1 MEFDQPLEIHAVP
14 TEEPLV
20 FATIE
25 AFDEWIAQQVTAWGK
40 LYQELHPGA
49 QASSLRRVLDRQY
62 YGWKEMRSGEL
73 QVVNK
78 HVDRVKSEQRDIGE
92 LVNRRL
98 ADGQLICG
106 THPMIARAAA
116 LVERDREVAEYLVMI
131 ASGDIRHELNDLE
144 GLGYRLGI
152 YARAIAA
159 LSETGSLTKLVSD
172 ISASLLRAN
181 AMVLQVSVDHRE
193 IRSFA
198 DRKIKV
204 LSRASRKAVGA
215 ASRQRQEI
223 GAEWER
229 LRASYDT
236 SLKLRAPRQYWET
249 KLEEHQRLSKQ
260 WSKWFARIG
269 LSGLAVAGVMLLLL
283 SNIWEAQSANL
294 GAIAWILPATI
305 LGIPLFLVLWL
316 LRMCGRQWSDH
327 VMRQEDARERVVM
340 IETFLALSRDADSPN
355 TIVDPGHLAIVLNAV
370 FRPGPGFASD
380 DSPPTGV
387 IDAALARLGSQ
398 KSG

>member
-1 MEFDQPLEIHAVP
+1 
-14 TEEPLV
+14 
-20 FATIE
+20 
-25 AFDEWIAQQVTAWGK
+25 
-40 LYQELHPGA
+40 
-49 QASSLRRVLDRQY
+49 
-62 YGWKEMRSGEL
+62 MRSGRL
-73 QVVNK
+73 QVVST
-78 HVDRVKSEQRDIGE
+78 HADLVKSEQLDIGE

-106 THPMIARAAA
+106 SHPMIVHAAA

-152 YARAIAA
+152 YARAIAV
-159 LSETGSLTKLVSD
+159 LSETGSLTRLVSD
-172 ISASLLRAN
+172 ISASVGRAN
-181 AMVLQVSVDHRE
+181 AMMLQVSVDHRE

-215 ASRQRQEI
+215 ASRQRQAI
-223 GAEWER
+223 AVEWER
-229 LRASYDT
+229 LRASYDAN
-236 SLKLRAPRQYWET
+236 LKLRAPRQYWEK
-249 KLEEHQRLSKQ
+249 KLENHQRLSKQ
-260 WSKWFARIG
+260 WSKAFACFALFGISVAAG
-269 LSGLAVAGVMLLLL
+269 ALWVLSE
-283 SNIWEAQSANL
+283 IWAAQSVSL
-294 GAIAWILPATI
+294 GAISWILPATI

-355 TIVDPGHLAIVLNAV
+355 AIVDPGHLAIVLNSV

-380 DSPPTGV
+380 DSPPAGF
-387 IDAALARLGSQ
+387 IDAALAKWGPQR
-398 KSG
+398 SG